1 MKRLLLHI
9 LFWSLYTVQDALL
22 IYTWVGPALGKISE
36 GRLIQ
41 VSLLSAV
48 VMLLPKL
55 LIVYF
60 ILHVSIKKFLN
71 EKEKPYRIII
81 EATLVLILAIIFYR
95 LLNNYYINPYL
106 YYSAAFKDSSLFDIR
121 RILLALMD
129 IGFVTGIALVIKFV
143 QIQVTVKEKEKSLLK
158 EKLETELKFLRN
170 QTNPHFLMNTLNNI
184 YALARKKSED
194 TAEVVMKLSELLRFI
209 LYESNGRLIALT
221 DEIKVLEDYLE
232 LEMIRYNDRLS
243 VSFTKE
249 MDTGSYQITP
259 LLLLPLVENAF
270 KHGISETRFESFI
283 HIDVKAKEGILF
295 FNIENTKEN
304 TNADVPKN
312 NIGLNNVRRQLELIY
327 KDYKFN
333 VTNEGAVFKV
343 YLTINLNSHFEI

>member
-1 MKRLLLHI
+1 
-9 LFWSLYTVQDALL
+9 
-22 IYTWVGPALGKISE
+22 
-36 GRLIQ
+36 
-41 VSLLSAV
+41 
-48 VMLLPKL
+48 
-55 LIVYF
+55 
-60 ILHVSIKKFLN
+60 
-71 EKEKPYRIII
+71 
-81 EATLVLILAIIFYR
+81 
-95 LLNNYYINPYL
+95 
-106 YYSAAFKDSSLFDIR
+106 
-121 RILLALMD
+121 
-129 IGFVTGIALVIKFV
+129 
-143 QIQVTVKEKEKSLLK
+143 
-158 EKLETELKFLRN
+158 
-170 QTNPHFLMNTLNNI
+170 MNTLNNI

-295 FNIENTKEN
+295 LTLK
-304 TNADVPKN
+304 TPKR
-312 NIGLNNVRRQLELIY
+312 IPMPMFQ
-327 KDYKFN
+327 K
-333 VTNEGAVFKV
+333 
-343 YLTINLNSHFEI
+343 TI